1 MNAEPFTAPSYD
13 IEGAELSPIE
23 PDTAEALGAAI
34 AAIEPWRTLG
44 FGAPDLARF
53 LAREE
58 RGARKLAI
66 VTPGGVAGAVCLRHP
81 FLRGAYLELLA
92 ILPAHQGR
100 GLGHRIIDWTVAE
113 TSGRV
118 GNLWTCVSAFNS
130 RALAFF
136 EKQGFRRVGA
146 LPDLVRDGFSEI
158 FLRRRL

>member
-13 IEGAELSPIE
+13 IEAAELTPLE
-23 PDTAEALGAAI
+23 PETAESLGRALAAI
-34 AAIEPWRTLG
+34 DPWLTLG
-44 FGAPDLARF
+44 FGAQELARH

-66 VTPGGVAGAVCLRHP
+66 VTPQGVAGAVVLRHP

-92 ILPAHQGR
+92 ILPGFQGR
-100 GLGHRIIDWTVAE
+100 GLGRAVIDWMVAE
-113 TSGRV
+113 STGRV
-118 GNLWTCVSAFNS
+118 GNLWTCGSAFNS

-146 LPDLVRDGFSEI
+146 LPDLVREGFTEI
-158 FLRRRL
+158 FLRRKL